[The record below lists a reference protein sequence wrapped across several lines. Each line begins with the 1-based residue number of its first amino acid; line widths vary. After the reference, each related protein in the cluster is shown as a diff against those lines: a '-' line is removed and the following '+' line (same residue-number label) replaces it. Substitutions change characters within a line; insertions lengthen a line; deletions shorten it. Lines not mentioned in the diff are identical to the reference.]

1 MSNCFLDASLLDE
14 LVAKARSVPRLRS
27 HHNLHLESTEPAHR
41 LLVAIE
47 PDSYV
52 RPHCHLDPN
61 KSETI
66 IPLRGRLGA
75 LVLDGEGK
83 VLEARVIAPEAGSF
97 GFHVPAGVF
106 HSIVALESGTVF
118 IEIKAGPYAVP
129 VAAEWGQWA
138 PAEGEPGVAG
148 YLAEMKGAFTVA

>member
-1 MSNCFLDASLLDE
+1 MSQTFLDATLIDE
-14 LVAKARSVPRLRS
+14 LIAKARSAPRQRS
-27 HHNLHLESTEPAHR
+27 HHNLHGDAGDPAHR

-61 KSETI
+61 KAETI

-75 LVLDGEGK
+75 LVFDGEGK

-148 YLAEMKGAFTVA
+148 YLAEMKGAFTAA

>member
-1 MSNCFLDASLLDE
+1 MSSCFLDAGLLDE

-27 HHNLHLESTEPAHR
+27 HHNLHVTSTEPAHR
-41 LLVAIE
+41 LFVAIE

-66 IPLRGRLGA
+66 VLLRGRLGA
-75 LVLDGEGK
+75 LVFDAEGK
-83 VLEARVIAPEAGSF
+83 VLAARELAPEAGSI

-118 IEIKAGPYAVP
+118 IEIKAGPYVAPVP
-129 VAAEWGQWA
+129 AEWGQWA

-148 YLAEMKGAFTVA
+148 YLAQMKGAFTAA

>member
-1 MSNCFLDASLLDE
+1 M
-14 LVAKARSVPRLRS
+14 
-27 HHNLHLESTEPAHR
+27 
-41 LLVAIE
+41 AIE

-75 LVLDGEGK
+75 LVFDGEGK

-106 HSIVALESGTVF
+106 HSIVALESGTV
-118 IEIKAGPYAVP
+118 
-129 VAAEWGQWA
+129 AAIGK
-138 PAEGEPGVAG
+138 PTAEELARLGVRVSIMP
-148 YLAEMKGAFTVA
+148 EKFTFEAMLQALKETTTKMSK

>member
-1 MSNCFLDASLLDE
+1 MSNYFLDASLLDE

-27 HHNLHLESTEPAHR
+27 HHNLHLESTEP
-41 LLVAIE
+41 
-47 PDSYV
+47 DSYV

-66 IPLRGRLGA
+66 IPLRGRIGA
-75 LVLDGEGK
+75 LVFDGEGK
-83 VLEARVIAPEAGSF
+83 VLEARELAPEAGSF

-148 YLAEMKGAFTVA
+148 YLAEMKGAFTAA

>member
-1 MSNCFLDASLLDE
+1 MPLLPCLLGRQFVQTLLDAG
-14 LVAKARSVPRLRS
+14 LVDGLVDKARTASRRRC
-27 HHNLHLESTEPAHR
+27 HHNLHTDLNAPAQR
-41 LLVAIE
+41 LLVAME

-75 LVLDGEGK
+75 LVFDGEGK

-118 IEIKAGPYAVP
+118 IEIIFSLDGLGLLGFE
-129 VAAEWGQWA
+129 AAFQRR
-138 PAEGEPGVAG
+138 
-148 YLAEMKGAFTVA
+148 L